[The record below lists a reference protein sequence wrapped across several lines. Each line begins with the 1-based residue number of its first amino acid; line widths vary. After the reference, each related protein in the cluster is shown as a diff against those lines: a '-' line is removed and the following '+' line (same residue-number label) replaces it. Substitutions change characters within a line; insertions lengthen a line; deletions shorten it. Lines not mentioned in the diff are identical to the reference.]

1 MTDPL
6 GLAANGA
13 APGPAW
19 LELLPRCKKSSVL
32 KDLRRSMIRKATDH
46 FAETPLD
53 DELVLMNI
61 DTGSFHALKGTGLA
75 IWQLIDGTSDEAAIC
90 AALLQT
96 YAVDPQTCQAEVSR
110 FIEQM
115 VGAGFV
121 ERA

>member
-1 MTDPL
+1 
-6 GLAANGA
+6 
-13 APGPAW
+13 
-19 LELLPRCKKSSVL
+19 
-32 KDLRRSMIRKATDH
+32 MIRKATDR

-61 DTGSFHALKGTGLA
+61 DTGSFHALKGTGFA
-75 IWQLIDGTSDEAAIC
+75 IWQLIDVTRDEAAIC
-90 AALLQT
+90 AALLQS